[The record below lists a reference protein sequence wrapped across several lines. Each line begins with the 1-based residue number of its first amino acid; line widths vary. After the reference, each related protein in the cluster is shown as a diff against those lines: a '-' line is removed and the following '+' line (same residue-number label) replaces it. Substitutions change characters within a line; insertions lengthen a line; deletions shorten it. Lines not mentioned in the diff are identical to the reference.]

1 MMMMNQAICF
11 HTIDER
17 DSCMDGPDLTL
28 ELRDFRLLQAVAAE
42 GSLARASLRLHLTPS
57 ALSHHLLALES
68 RVGTPLCQRAG
79 RRMGLTPA
87 GVRLAE
93 AGARVLAAVAE
104 AERAVAGAEPA
115 RAVLRLATECHTTY
129 YWLPSVI
136 AAYERVDS
144 TVEVRLASGNG
155 ASPLADVIAGEVDV
169 AIVSG
174 RTRDRRLRFVPI
186 FRDELVALVSP
197 DHPWARR
204 TSVDAADFASEHLI
218 HYATTKSEL
227 TVFRVLLRPAG
238 VQPRRQSPVLLTE
251 AILEM
256 VKSGL
261 GVAVLAHWAAAPYV
275 ERGHVRAVRLTGR
288 GLRRQWYAAMRAG
301 VARTASARHLV
312 AALRSPGIFKI
323 RTRR

>member
-1 MMMMNQAICF
+1 M
-11 HTIDER
+11 TDR
-17 DSCMDGPDLTL
+17 DLTL

-57 ALSHHLLALES
+57 ALSHHLQALDA
-68 RVGTPLCQRAG
+68 RVGTSLCRRAG

-87 GVRLAE
+87 GARLTE
-93 AGARVLAAVAE
+93 AGARVLAAVAD

-115 RAVLRLATECHTTY
+115 RAALRLATECHTTY

-136 AAYERVDS
+136 AAHERIDPTVD
-144 TVEVRLASGNG
+144 VRLASESSSN
-155 ASPLADVIAGEVDV
+155 PLSDVIAGEVDV
-169 AIVSG
+169 AIVSR
-174 RTRDRRLRFVPI
+174 RTRDRRLRFVPL
-186 FRDELVALVSP
+186 FRDELVALVGP

-275 ERGHVRAVRLTGR
+275 ERGHVRAVRLTRR
-288 GLRRQWYAAMRAG
+288 GLQRQWYAAMRTG
-301 VARTASARHLV
+301 VAGTPSARHLV
-312 AALRSPGIFKI
+312 TALRAPGIFKI
-323 RTRR
+323 RTRRS